1 MDNNIIDF
9 EKYDLFKLKAVA
21 ENFMKIID
29 KDENGTI
36 LSINSEWG
44 TGKTTFIKMWEKML
58 DNDDAYKGKYETLYF
73 NAWENDY
80 IKDPLLAILS
90 EMELE
95 KNNKKQF
102 FDNIKM
108 KGKKLVKPI
117 LLTGLKVATHGII
130 DASNLSNYTKEEL
143 PELSEKI
150 GDAIFEETVQL
161 KNTREEFKIFL
172 GKQQQKSNKK
182 IIFFIDELD
191 RCKPTFAIELL
202 EVIKHLFSIKDI
214 VFIISLDKEQ
224 LSYSIQNIYGQNM
237 NVDGYLRRFFDLEF
251 KLPSPNKKIYFYK
264 IYDKVILNGDNSTS
278 ESLKVFKQF
287 LLTFIKHYNFS
298 LRDIDRLIFYITNLI
313 PLDKKFK
320 NEYTEIEDIIA
331 IYIYAYLIC
340 LQIHNF
346 ILYKKIIELEYIAI
360 EDEIIK
366 TFKLESIMNMNIV
379 TDQEDP
385 IKNKTVLKVLNEE
398 LIVKFLIV
406 YKKRKTFVDSINEQE
421 KNIVF
426 IEDIVQYNILGL
438 FRVNSD
444 ESEIIKNLE
453 FLNYIK

>member
-1 MDNNIIDF
+1 
-9 EKYDLFKLKAVA
+9 
-21 ENFMKIID
+21 
-29 KDENGTI
+29 
-36 LSINSEWG
+36 
-44 TGKTTFIKMWEKML
+44 MWEKML

-340 LQIHNF
+340 LQIHNS
-346 ILYKKIIELEYIAI
+346 ILYKKIIELEYIAT
-360 EDEIIK
+360 EDKIIK

>member
-340 LQIHNF
+340 LQIHNS
-346 ILYKKIIELEYIAI
+346 ILYKKIIELEYIAT
-360 EDEIIK
+360 EDKIIK

>member
-298 LRDIDRLIFYITNLI
+298 LRDIDRIIFYITNLI

-340 LQIHNF
+340 LQIHNS
-346 ILYKKIIELEYIAI
+346 ILYKKIIELEYIAT
-360 EDEIIK
+360 EDKIIK

>member
-340 LQIHNF
+340 LQIHNS
-346 ILYKKIIELEYIAI
+346 ILYKKI
-360 EDEIIK
+360 
-366 TFKLESIMNMNIV
+366 T
-379 TDQEDP
+379 
-385 IKNKTVLKVLNEE
+385 
-398 LIVKFLIV
+398 
-406 YKKRKTFVDSINEQE
+406 
-421 KNIVF
+421 
-426 IEDIVQYNILGL
+426 
-438 FRVNSD
+438 
-444 ESEIIKNLE
+444 
-453 FLNYIK
+453 